1 MGKRSR
7 RRSSSGGSAGGTP
20 TVDYTDADG
29 NVLTLRET
37 VSAGTAAK
45 LREVAGGAGAS
56 GEDLWRRRTELLFE
70 RYAVR
75 WVISGLPL
83 HKQNELLARY
93 RMADQATQQWV
104 RETLDRHIDA
114 NPQPGV

>member
-7 RRSSSGGSAGGTP
+7 RRSSEGDAKNAP
-20 TVDYTDADG
+20 TVDYADPDG
-29 NVLTLRET
+29 NILTLRAT

-45 LREVAGGAGAS
+45 LREAAGGAGAS

-83 HKQNELLARY
+83 DKQNELLARY

>member
-7 RRSSSGGSAGGTP
+7 RRSSEGGAKSTP
-20 TVDYTDADG
+20 TVDYADPDG
-29 NVLTLRET
+29 NILTVRGS

-56 GEDLWRRRTELLFE
+56 AEDLWRRRTELLFE

-75 WVISGLPL
+75 WVISGLAL
-83 HKQNELLARY
+83 EKQNELLARY

>member
-7 RRSSSGGSAGGTP
+7 KRASEGGAKSTP
-20 TVDYTDADG
+20 AVDYADPDG
-29 NVLTLRET
+29 NILTLRAS

-45 LREVAGGAGAS
+45 LREAAGGAGAS

-70 RYAVR
+70 RFAVR

-83 HKQNELLARY
+83 EKQNELLARY

-104 RETLDRHIDA
+104 RETLDRHVDA